1 MVEVLLFGGS
11 SETIRLCVDL
21 GYSIIAVVDPGEA
34 KTFHGYRLIK
44 SDSLAI
50 QEYPGVPAVVS
61 IDDCNNRA
69 RVFSFLKKK
78 QVECLSLLGGTYHS
92 LVGDGAF
99 MQLNSFISSD
109 VKVGKGVRL
118 NYGATAMH
126 DCNLGDFVT
135 LAPQCMLLGGVTVG
149 DMSYVGSCATVLPSV
164 QIGRN
169 CMIGAGAVVTRDV
182 LDNSTVKG
190 VPAV

>member
-21 GYSIIAVVDPGEA
+21 GYSIIAVVDPRDA
-34 KTFHGYRLIK
+34 KTFHGYRLIS
-44 SDSLAI
+44 SDSAAI
-50 QEYPGVPAVVS
+50 HEYPGIPAVVS
-61 IDDCNNRA
+61 IDDCNDRA
-69 RVFSFLKKK
+69 RVFSFLEKNH
-78 QVECLSLLGGTYHS
+78 VECLSLLGGTNHS
-92 LVGDGAF
+92 PIGDGAF

-149 DMSYVGSCATVLPSV
+149 GYELCRVLCN
-164 QIGRN
+164 R
-169 CMIGAGAVVTRDV
+169 
-182 LDNSTVKG
+182 STVSSDRTKLYDWCWSSCD
-190 VPAV
+190 